1 LIGPE
6 LGTSLKELVD
16 AKAAAIRSWSE
27 TGRLAPV
34 EPYHLIFTIWSTT
47 QHYADFADQVE
58 AVVGRRL
65 LDDAFFEQTVR
76 DTQAIILD
84 GVKPR

>member
-1 LIGPE
+1 MRLLPISP
-6 LGTSLKELVD
+6 
-16 AKAAAIRSWSE
+16 IR
-27 TGRLAPV
+27 A
-34 EPYHLIFTIWSTT
+34 
-47 QHYADFADQVE
+47 E

-84 GVKPR
+84 GVKPQ